1 LEEAKKLGYKKNKIK
16 REIVEVKKKKD
27 FKINIRSKKNLIK
40 LQNRKYKKEP
50 ELEIEINEDKVYI
63 PKNTYT
69 HSVESN
75 KGNLAKSKHSGH
87 KTNNELLVG
96 VFPKG
101 EIKEFDSVND
111 AKEYIRENYK
121 EFKNSPL
128 TNISRAARQ
137 SGFYANN
144 GGMAYNVKWSYKNK
158 ETETVDGVQIVKE

>member
-1 LEEAKKLGYKKNKIK
+1 
-16 REIVEVKKKKD
+16 
-27 FKINIRSKKNLIK
+27 
-40 LQNRKYKKEP
+40 
-50 ELEIEINEDKVYI
+50 
-63 PKNTYT
+63 
-69 HSVESN
+69 
-75 KGNLAKSKHSGH
+75 
-87 KTNNELLVG
+87 LLVG